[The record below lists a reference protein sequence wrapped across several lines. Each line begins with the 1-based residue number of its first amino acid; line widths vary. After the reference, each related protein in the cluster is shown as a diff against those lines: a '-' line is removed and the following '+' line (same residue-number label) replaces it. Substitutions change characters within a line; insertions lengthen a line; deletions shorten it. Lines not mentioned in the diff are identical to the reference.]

1 MTLLLV
7 RHGSAGDP
15 YQWSGDDSER
25 PLDANGHAQA
35 DCLANLVEGMC
46 GNRPLVEIR
55 SSRAVRCLQT
65 VGPLA
70 ARRDLPVTV
79 DDALFEGGST
89 AASELVRQ
97 LATTSDAS
105 QRVMVLCSHSD
116 VIPEVVRD
124 VVADGAGLSGGRGCA
139 YASVWELTVTN
150 GVVKHAHYHQL

>member
-15 YQWSGDDSER
+15 YRWPGDDIER
-25 PLDANGHAQA
+25 PLDANGYAQA
-35 DCLANLVEGMC
+35 DHLANLVESLC
-46 GNRPLVEIR
+46 DSRPLVGIL

-65 VGPLA
+65 VGPLS
-70 ARRDLPVTV
+70 ARRDLPIAV

-116 VIPEVVRD
+116 VIPDVVRD
-124 VVADGAGLSGGRGCA
+124 VVANGAGLSGGRGCA
-139 YASVWELTVTN
+139 YSSVWELTVTN
-150 GVVKHAHYHQL
+150 GVVDHAHYHQP